1 VTLSAD
7 ELYRRGVEHCNAG
20 RNATARRALETAL
33 RRTTDADLRA
43 RIAGTMSY
51 IAARTGDPDGAE
63 QLCLDALAGEGV
75 SPASAAVLEGQV
87 GLLALGRGEFDRAVS
102 WLSRGIAG
110 VGDDPERRNAMYLNR
125 SVAHMQ
131 ARRLAEARS
140 DLEHAA
146 ADLEVVG
153 DAQGLAMVRHNA
165 GYLSL
170 LEGEL
175 VQALQQMGSARA
187 VFQAESPISAAIS
200 DLDRAEV
207 LRDAG
212 LVTEAERTLAE
223 VARVFGAHRMRQ
235 SRGEAEYNLARSL
248 LLHDPARAAKVA
260 GAAARRFRALGSESW
275 AARAEGVRL
284 CAVLRRPPGG
294 RASGRTVAPSAEEIL
309 TAATEL
315 DRLGFPHEAATLHLT
330 RELWLAEH
338 MPPPRAAERQGDVR
352 PSGEPPATTLR
363 LPRNTPLQV
372 RLLARQVRAVRA
384 SVAGRNAEARRHA
397 AEGLDLLTQWQAAFG
412 SLDLQ
417 TSVAV
422 HATGL
427 LTAGLASALRSNRP
441 DAIFEWSERTRHLTQ
456 QVVPLRPPPDPELA
470 SDLAELRALRAENP
484 DWLSSPAATLIAE
497 RARHRQW
504 TATGAAGRSD
514 QVSLDELQTSLEA
527 DTAFVSYLFD
537 GRRFGCLVVTRDET
551 KLVAAPDPA
560 ELDTALAG
568 LRADL
573 DVSASVRTGP
583 LATVIARA
591 LEERLAELARV
602 LLRAPLAVAGDR
614 RLVLTAPGVLAG
626 VPWPM
631 LPGLRGRPFTLA
643 ISATT
648 WVRERSRVRRAG
660 AGFAAGPGVARGVE
674 EVGRASVCW
683 PAATTITGEA
693 ATVTTVTGLA
703 GEVGVLHLAAHGRH
717 AVDNPLFSGLELAD
731 GTLFGYDIDQMPQVP
746 DVVILSA
753 CELGRST
760 VRWGEEAIG
769 MTRAWLHAGA
779 GCVIATPVVVADDL
793 ACELLGAMHT
803 ELAAGHPPSEA
814 LARAGVRTGVNAP
827 FQCHGSGF

>member
-1 VTLSAD
+1 MTLSAD
-7 ELYRRGVEHCNAG
+7 ELYRRGLEHTNAG
-20 RNATARRALETAL
+20 RNATARRVLEAAL

-51 IAARTGDPDGAE
+51 LAARTGDPDGAE
-63 QLCLDALAGEGV
+63 RLCLDALAGDEV
-75 SPASAAVLEGQV
+75 SPATAAVLEGQV
-87 GLLALGRGEFDRAVS
+87 GLLALGRGELDRAVAR
-102 WLSRGIAG
+102 LSRGIAG
-110 VGDDPERRNAMYLNR
+110 IGDDPERRNAMYLNR

-131 ARRLAEARS
+131 ARRLAEARA
-140 DLEHAA
+140 DLERAA

-175 VQALQQMGSARA
+175 VQALQQMASARA
-187 VFQAESPISAAIS
+187 VLQADSPVSAAIS

-223 VARVFGAHRMRQ
+223 VARVFGAYRMRQ

-248 LLHDPARAAKVA
+248 LLHDPAQAAKVA

-275 AARAEGVRL
+275 AARAESVRL
-284 CAVLRRPPGG
+284 CAVLRRLTDDGAGG
-294 RASGRTVAPSAEEIL
+294 RPAVPSREEIV
-309 TAATEL
+309 AAAAEL
-315 DRLGFPHEAATLHLT
+315 DRLGFPHEATTLQLT
-330 RELWLAEH
+330 WELWRAQH
-338 MPPPRAAERQGDVR
+338 TPPPSSGRQPQQRA
-352 PSGEPPATTLR
+352 PGEPAGAHR

-372 RLLARQVRAVRA
+372 RLLGHRVRAVQA
-384 SVAGRNAEARRHA
+384 SVAGRNAEARRRA
-397 AEGLDLLTQWQAAFG
+397 AEGLDTLTQWQAAFG

-427 LTAGLASALRSNRP
+427 LTTGLASALRSNRP
-441 DAIFEWSERTRHLTQ
+441 DVVFEWSERARHLAQ
-456 QVVPLRPPPDPELA
+456 RVVPLRPPPDPELA
-470 SDLAELRALRAENP
+470 SDLTELRALRAEHP
-484 DWLSSPAATLIAE
+484 DWLSLPAAGLIAD
-497 RARHRQW
+497 RARRRQW
-504 TATGAAGRSD
+504 AATGTAGRSD
-514 QVSLDELQTSLEA
+514 QVSLEELRASLDA
-527 DTAFVSYLFD
+527 DAAFIGYLFD
-537 GRRFGCLVVTRDET
+537 GRRFGCLVATRDDAR
-551 KLVAAPDPA
+551 LVAAPDLA
-560 ELDTALAG
+560 ELLAALAG

-583 LATVIARA
+583 MAGVIARA
-591 LEERLAELARV
+591 LTERLADLARM
-602 LLRAPLAVAGDR
+602 LLRAPLAVAGHR
-614 RLVLTAPGVLAG
+614 RLVLTAPGALAG

-643 ISATT
+643 TSATT
-648 WVRERSRVRRAG
+648 WVRERARVRRAG
-660 AGFAAGPGVARGVE
+660 AGFAAGPGVARGTE
-674 EVGRASVCW
+674 EVGRASACW
-683 PAATTITGEA
+683 PAATALTGEA
-693 ATVTTVTGLA
+693 ATVAAVSGLA
-703 GEVGVLHLAAHGRH
+703 SEVGVLHLAAHGRH
-717 AVDNPLFSGLELAD
+717 TLDNPLFSGLELAD

-779 GCVIATPVVVADDL
+779 GCVVATPVVVADDL

-803 ELAAGHPPSEA
+803 ELAAGHTPSEA